1 MKITK
6 KKQRCLVLGGCGFIG
21 SHLIDALLTRGNLVR
36 VFDRPKVP
44 LQNDREDKLIELV
57 EGDFT
62 SEADIASAIQNC
74 DICFHLIS
82 TTLPSSS
89 NTDPIFDIE
98 TNLMSTV
105 RLLQNAVSAGV
116 KKIIF
121 ISSGGTVYGI
131 SKYLPIDENHPT
143 NPISSYG
150 IIKLAIEKYLEL
162 YRQLYGLKYVVLRVA
177 NPYGDR
183 QLLSANQGAVAIF
196 LDRIIRNKDI
206 EIWGDGSI
214 IRDYIH
220 VSDII
225 SALLLSMSYKG
236 DHRVF
241 NVGSGQGVN
250 LNDLLN
256 CIEQITGGKANKI
269 YKASRAF
276 DVPANVLS
284 IERIKTEFKWAP
296 KISLMDGIECMTT
309 KDKII
314 KITKK

>member
-1 MKITK
+1 M
-6 KKQRCLVLGGCGFIG
+6 
-21 SHLIDALLTRGNLVR
+21 VR

-44 LQNDREDKLIELV
+44 LQNNREDKLIELV

-82 TTLPSSS
+82 TTLPSTS

-105 RLLQNAVSAGV
+105 QLLRNAVSAGI

-121 ISSGGTVYGI
+121 ISSGGTVYGVP
-131 SKYLPIDENHPT
+131 KYLPIDENHPT
-143 NPISSYG
+143 NPISLYG
-150 IIKLAIEKYLEL
+150 IIKLAIEKHLEL
-162 YRQLYGLKYVVLRVA
+162 YRHLYGLEYVILRAA
-177 NPYGDR
+177 NPFGDR
-183 QLLSANQGAVAIF
+183 QRVSVNQGVVAAF
-196 LDRIIRNKDI
+196 LDKSIRNEGV

-214 IRDYIH
+214 VRDYIH

-225 SALLLSMSYKG
+225 TALFSSMSYKG

-241 NVGSGQGVN
+241 NIGSGQGIN
-250 LNDLLN
+250 LNDLLD
-256 CIEQITGGKANKI
+256 CIVQITGCKVNKT
-269 YKASRAF
+269 YKAARSF

-284 IERIKTEFKWAP
+284 IERAKIELNWAP
-296 KISLMDGIECMTT
+296 KMNLVNGLKYTALQMKDGKRYYSLF
-309 KDKII
+309 
-314 KITKK
+314 